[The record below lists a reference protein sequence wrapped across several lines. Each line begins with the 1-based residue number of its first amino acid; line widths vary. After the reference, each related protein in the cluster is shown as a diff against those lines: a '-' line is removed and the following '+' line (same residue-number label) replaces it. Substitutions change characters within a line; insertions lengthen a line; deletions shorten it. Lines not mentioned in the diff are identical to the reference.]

1 MSLKE
6 EPGRGSVQQVK
17 CTCAREDFAR
27 LLCHSSLTGVCL
39 SGEGGLPAR
48 GRGGRPNGARKV
60 RGSMR
65 YLFTLNTLQGI
76 LFLVAG
82 HTEVL
87 VVLRD
92 EALGANWLL
101 AAMADEAGLVPA
113 AVLVLHLA
121 GTCHE
126 SPEEAAKSRV
136 DNMTGSGPL
145 RSALRTCHHLA
156 LGL

>member
-1 MSLKE
+1 MPFQSY
-6 EPGRGSVQQVK
+6 R
-17 CTCAREDFAR
+17 
-27 LLCHSSLTGVCL
+27 CL
-39 SGEGGLPAR
+39 SV
-48 GRGGRPNGARKV
+48 RGGRTPSQGPWGQTEWSAQGPREHD
-60 RGSMR
+60 R

-101 AAMADEAGLVPA
+101 AAVADEAGLVPA

-126 SPEEAAKSRV
+126 SPEEAAKSGV
-136 DNMTGSGPL
+136 DNTTGSGPL
-145 RSALRTCHHLA
+145 RSALRTCHHRA